1 MRRTHAAIQAQQI
14 TQERRQ
20 TVEATCDGAGPVFAT
35 YNIHRAIGGD
45 GEFAP
50 ERIAAVL
57 SEMDPHVIALQ
68 EVQTGAAGRH
78 LLHEF
83 AAVLDAEPVSGM
95 TMLRQDSE
103 YGNALLSRFP
113 VRAVKRIDLTIGTH
127 EPRGALD
134 VLVEVAQGPLRIV
147 STHLG
152 LRPYERRRQV
162 RKLLNHLDEQ
172 PALPTVLMGDLNEWY
187 LWGRPLRWLHARF
200 QRSPAPATFP
210 ARRPLFAL
218 DRIWVSPQRLCG
230 CLRVHATP
238 TARIA
243 SDHLPL
249 VAHLKI

>member
-1 MRRTHAAIQAQQI
+1 M
-14 TQERRQ
+14 
-20 TVEATCDGAGPVFAT
+20 VESIRDDARAVFAT
-35 YNIHRAIGGD
+35 YNIHRAVGSD

-57 SEMDPHVIALQ
+57 REIDPHVIALQ

-78 LLHEF
+78 LLQEF

-95 TMLRQDSE
+95 TMLSHDSE

-113 VRAVKRIDLTIGTH
+113 VRAVERIDLTIGTH

-134 VLVEVAQGPLRIV
+134 VLIELANGPLRIV

-162 RKLLNHLDEQ
+162 RILLKHLDEQ
-172 PALPTVLMGDLNEWY
+172 PLVPTVLMGDLNEWY

-200 QRSPAPATFP
+200 QRSPAPPTFP

-218 DRIWVSPQRLCG
+218 DRIWVTPRQLCG
-230 CLRVHATP
+230 HLHVHATP